1 MEMGGEWG
9 MTRRCALHHQSVTG
23 LLATKTARGD
33 FTMPHPAPSFAL
45 DGPNWTDDSLHDV

>member
-9 MTRRCALHHQSVTG
+9 LTRRCALHHQSVTG